1 MSRNLLKSSHFI
13 NLLLENNRSLNRHLL
28 SHASDKNLQAIA
40 EIFYNVFRLPLGK
53 KKKDLFLQRLNF
65 LKKFVKFEEKNRRLV
80 KLHHIE
86 ISDLLFFIK
95 KYLNKIFK

>member
-13 NLLLENNRSLNRHLL
+13 NLLLENNHSLNRHLL
-28 SHASDKNLQAIA
+28 SHASGKNLQAIA

-65 LKKFVKFEEKNRRLV
+65 LKKFVKFEEKRRRLV

-86 ISDLLFFIK
+86 ISDLLFSIK
-95 KYLNKIFK
+95 KYLNKILK

>member
-13 NLLLENNRSLNRHLL
+13 NLLLENNHSLNRHLL
-28 SHASDKNLQAIA
+28 SYASDKNLQAIA
-40 EIFYNVFRLPLGK
+40 EIFYNVFRLPIGK

-65 LKKFVKFEEKNRRLV
+65 LKKFVKFEEKRRRLV

-86 ISDLLFFIK
+86 ISDLLFSIK
-95 KYLNKIFK
+95 KYLNKILK